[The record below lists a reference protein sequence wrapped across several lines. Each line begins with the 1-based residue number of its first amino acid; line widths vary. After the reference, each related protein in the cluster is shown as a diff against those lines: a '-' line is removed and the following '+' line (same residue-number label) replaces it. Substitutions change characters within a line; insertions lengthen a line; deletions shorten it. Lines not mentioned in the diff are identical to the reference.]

1 MINDVTAKQ
10 PYREDLIELQ
20 DSSQSPSP
28 LKRKPLFLPNSPY
41 LCGDKT
47 PAQIRKER
55 LDYLHNQIKNFNITK
70 DLEEIARVLFQL
82 RGDYNETKDSLIM
95 KKSVF
100 TKLVLSR
107 LQM

>member
-70 DLEEIARVLFQL
+70 DLEEITRVLFQL
-82 RGDYNETKDSLIM
+82 RGDYNEAKDCLIM

-107 LQM
+107 L